1 MHACGQQK
9 NSNKEV
15 SVQRFLALVIM
26 TCMYFI
32 MWIKPKM
39 KQNNH
44 RREDRKT
51 VGNKQESRLQ
61 ESVFWT
67 QQRSYAYEF
76 IAIIT
81 ACTNMSTTSG
91 QTEYYHGERRLAKGS
106 IPL

>member
-44 RREDRKT
+44 RREDRKVVRAQKT
-51 VGNKQESRLQ
+51 RKTAMRLYLLETTGKLHSQ
-61 ESVFWT
+61 
-67 QQRSYAYEF
+67 YLN
-76 IAIIT
+76 
-81 ACTNMSTTSG
+81 NM
-91 QTEYYHGERRLAKGS
+91 AA
-106 IPL
+106 